1 MNYLV
6 YPLSTMRITQS
17 YNGTFSHEKYFKGKP
32 QSFPWDEGGKD
43 GGRDWL
49 YCPCDEMEIKRIYGL
64 GNPKA
69 GNTIWLQSTS
79 KVKTPTFEDF
89 VTLLVI
95 HPNDDD
101 VAKLKVGQK
110 FKRGQAIVREG
121 TDGNATGN
129 HFHFEIGK
137 GKFVPNGW
145 KKNNLG
151 AWALT
156 TSPKKPE
163 ECFYIDKTTVID
175 SKGLDFVKIPNNE
188 LEKIKNQNELL
199 KLEII
204 TLENKIQELLVDN
217 DKLNLKIKQLENYS
231 FEFLAKNTGYFKIK
245 LYSGEKLIIK

>member
-6 YPLSTMRITQS
+6 YPLTTMRITQS
-17 YNGTFSHEKYFKGKP
+17 YTGTFSHEKYLKGKP
-32 QSFPWDEGGKD
+32 NSYPWDEGGKD

-49 YCPCDEMEIKRIYGL
+49 ICPCDEMEIKRIYTTG
-64 GNPKA
+64 A
-69 GNTIWLQSTS
+69 NTIWLQSTT

-89 VTLLVI
+89 ITLMVV

-101 VAKLKVGQK
+101 ISKLKVGQK
-110 FKRGQAIVREG
+110 FKRGQQIVREG
-121 TDGNATGN
+121 TDGRATGN

-145 KKNNLG
+145 TKNNLG
-151 AWALT
+151 AWVLT
-156 TSPKKPE
+156 TSPRKPE
-163 ECFYIDKTTVID
+163 ECFYLDKTTVID
-175 SKGLDFVKIPNNE
+175 RKNLDFVKIPDNE
-188 LEKIKNQNELL
+188 LEKLKKENELL
-199 KLEII
+199 KIEII
-204 TLENKIQELLVDN
+204 TLKNKLQELLVEN